1 MTFPIDLVRQE
12 FPSLS
17 IKDDGQRRIYFDN
30 PAGTQV
36 TQKVIDAVS
45 DCFLNAT
52 ANLGGLFKTSAL
64 ADRVVIDAHRAMA
77 DFLGTDDM
85 GEIVVGASTTALT
98 FHMSR
103 SICRNFKPGDEII
116 VTRMDHE
123 GNVSPWL
130 EIAKEKDLVIRWAD
144 FNIETWQVEP
154 DTILDLINDRTKL
167 IALNYASNMMGAIN
181 EVAAITKLAKARDV
195 LVYVDAVQLA
205 PHHLIDVKALGCDYL
220 VCSSYKFFGP
230 HLGILWGRRVLL
242 EALYPYKCRCSD
254 NDLPWRFEIGT
265 PPVELLAGLT
275 ACVEHF
281 GWLGELVGEVGD
293 RRSKIAAGFAHSIAY
308 EDVLVDQLLT
318 GLEAIDG
325 VEIYGPLSGVNRA
338 PRVPTV
344 SFRHR
349 GVGPE
354 AIAKSLGDTGIF
366 VWSGHNYAYEMARTL
381 GIEEEGG
388 VRIGIAHYNTK
399 EEVQAVIE
407 GVKTAIS
414 EA

>member
-1 MTFPIDLVRQE
+1 M
-12 FPSLS
+12 
-17 IKDDGQRRIYFDN
+17 
-30 PAGTQV
+30 
-36 TQKVIDAVS
+36 
-45 DCFLNAT
+45 
-52 ANLGGLFKTSAL
+52 
-64 ADRVVIDAHRAMA
+64 
-77 DFLGTDDM
+77 
-85 GEIVVGASTTALT
+85 
-98 FHMSR
+98 
-103 SICRNFKPGDEII
+103 
-116 VTRMDHE
+116 
-123 GNVSPWL
+123 
-130 EIAKEKDLVIRWAD
+130 
-144 FNIETWQVEP
+144 
-154 DTILDLINDRTKL
+154 
-167 IALNYASNMMGAIN
+167 
-181 EVAAITKLAKARDV
+181 
-195 LVYVDAVQLA
+195 
-205 PHHLIDVKALGCDYL
+205 
-220 VCSSYKFFGP
+220 
-230 HLGILWGRRVLL
+230 L
-242 EALYPYKCRCSD
+242 EALHPYKCRCSD

-381 GIEEEGG
+381 GIEKEGG

-407 GVKTAIS
+407 GVKTAVGEMS
-414 EA
+414 